1 MSEVMREKII
11 SALVNQELEATSW
24 ESLKSLAAKQIENEL
39 YNKSVTEIET
49 LAAQHLNWL
58 DNNIK
63 RVIKKLVDVTLA
75 KSNPLQIM
83 SYASKILI
91 DEYSMITNT
100 DLLSLHR
107 MFLKNTEE
115 ATDKTSISIV
125 LKKTG

>member
-1 MSEVMREKII
+1 MREKII

-24 ESLKSLAAKQIENEL
+24 DSLKQLAYKEIEKEF
-39 YNKSVTEIET
+39 YAKSVTEIET
-49 LAAQHLNWL
+49 LASQHLSWM

-63 RVIKKLVDVTLA
+63 RVIKKLTEVTLA

-83 SYASKILI
+83 TYASKVLI
-91 DEYSMITNT
+91 DEYSIITNS

-107 MFLKNTEE
+107 MFLKNT
-115 ATDKTSISIV
+115 TPMPDKTSISIV